1 MFKIAKPF
9 FIHTITSLH
18 AGSGDSLGIV
28 DLPIQRE
35 KHTSFPKIESS
46 SLKGSLR
53 EAFENNKEEN
63 VNRIL
68 LNNFKENGKTN
79 PQEDKNKGRDDYNH
93 AIHLTFGYD
102 DDGIDDNMKKKFE
115 GNSEFSGCLAFT
127 DARLL
132 LFPVKSMKGVFAWI
146 TCPYILER
154 FKEDTNLTKKDDE
167 VKIDFIK
174 PTITVVEGSCIVSDL
189 NIVSIETKKDE
200 NKDEKKQDSNKD
212 NSKEQSKKDIIIK
225 NVILE
230 EYSFTAKPQDEKNS
244 ENLKK
249 IIKSISDYTSLNN
262 VGERI
267 VILSDDDFKD
277 FVNLST
283 EVITRTKI
291 NNATGTVAQGALF
304 NEEYLPPETIMYYLV
319 FASPVF
325 QKEEKKGI
333 FQNKNGKDEEEI
345 VFEFFE
351 KGLPEFVQIGGNA
364 TIGKGIT
371 RMMFDKIKNAKEEKK
386 DA

>member
-53 EAFENNKEEN
+53 EAFENNK
-63 VNRIL
+63 
-68 LNNFKENGKTN
+68 
-79 PQEDKNKGRDDYNH
+79 QERKNKIVLSKIKNGEKTSPENENFDYDC
-93 AIHLTFGYD
+93 AIHLIFGYD
-102 DDGIDDNMKKKFE
+102 NDGLDNKFVKDKKILDFFND
-115 GNSEFSGCLAFT
+115 NSEFSGCLAFT

-132 LFPVKSMKGVFAWI
+132 LFPVKSMKGVFVWV
-146 TCPYILER
+146 TCHYVIKR
-154 FKEDTNLTKKDDE
+154 FKEDMELTGEKCN
-167 VKIDFIK
+167 IDLNKFK
-174 PTITVVEGSCIVSDL
+174 PEIGNCIVADMA
-189 NIVSIETKKDE
+189 
-200 NKDEKKQDSNKD
+200 
-212 NSKEQSKKDIIIK
+212 DICINE

-230 EYSFTAKPQDEKNS
+230 EYSFAVIEDKTIISELNKYVKKDE
-244 ENLKK
+244 LIKK
-249 IIKSISDYTSLNN
+249 L
-262 VGERI
+262 V
-267 VILSDDDFKD
+267 VLSDDDFKD

-291 NNATGTVAQGALF
+291 DNVTGTVKPGALF

-325 QKEEKKGI
+325 QKVDKRGILKGV
-333 FQNKNGKDEEEI
+333 ND
-345 VFEFFE
+345 VYDFFE
-351 KGLPEFVQIGGNA
+351 KGLPEYVQIGGNA
-364 TIGKGIT
+364 TIGKGIV
-371 RMMFDKIKNAKEEKK
+371 RMDFDIYEAAKEDK
-386 DA
+386 